1 MATKQKAI
9 PRLKGAS
16 HRIESA
22 LLKEAVIG
30 YDENQTQR
38 SLQLK
43 GLGLKCAQAH
53 QIKME
58 VDKTIRLFNYK
69 KK

>member
-30 YDENQTQR
+30 YDENQTPR

-43 GLGLKCAQAH
+43 GLDHSL
-53 QIKME
+53 
-58 VDKTIRLFNYK
+58 V
-69 KK
+69 